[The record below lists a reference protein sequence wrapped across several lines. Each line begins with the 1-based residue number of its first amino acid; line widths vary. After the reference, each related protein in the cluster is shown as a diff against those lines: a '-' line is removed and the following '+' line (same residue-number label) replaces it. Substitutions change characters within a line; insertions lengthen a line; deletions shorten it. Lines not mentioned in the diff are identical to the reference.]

1 MLIPYKCGGCGKDDQ
16 YDTDKAVLLHARK
29 ESEQFGRPV
38 HYHVF
43 RCNHCGARNERRPPE
58 GSTPPAQTRPPSS

>member
-1 MLIPYKCGGCGKDDQ
+1 
-16 YDTDKAVLLHARK
+16 VLLHARK
-29 ESEQFGRPV
+29 ESEQLGRPV

-58 GSTPPAQTRPPSS
+58 SSTPPAPTRPPSS